1 MNALIVIGFVSIR
14 LSIWFAFKQ
23 KETAKDE
30 ITQSPHSWGFL
41 FIALTHCRVIICRFG
56 NISSS
61 II

>member
-1 MNALIVIGFVSIR
+1 MNALIVIGFLSIR

-41 FIALTHCRVIICRFG
+41 FMG
-56 NISSS
+56 
-61 II
+61 

>member
-30 ITQSPHSWGFL
+30 ITQSPHSWCFL
-41 FIALTHCRVIICRFG
+41 FIKES
-56 NISSS
+56 ISTTDTLV
-61 II
+61 